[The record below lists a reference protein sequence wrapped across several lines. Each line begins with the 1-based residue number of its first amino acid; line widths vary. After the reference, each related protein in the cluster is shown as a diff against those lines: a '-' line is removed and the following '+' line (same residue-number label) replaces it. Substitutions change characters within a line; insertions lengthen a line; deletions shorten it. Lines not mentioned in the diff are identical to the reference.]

1 MYSFSSN
8 DSIQILKVD
17 DLLNPLENQKIIQEV
32 EQYIEDGSS
41 YFIVDLSPM
50 KFMNSN
56 GLTFLISLLTRSRS
70 AGGEVIIANLS
81 ENIKKILLITRLQS
95 AFKIADNIDEALEL
109 FSFENTQT

>member
-1 MYSFSSN
+1 MYSFTSN
-8 DSIQILKVD
+8 NTIQILHVD

-32 EQYIEDGSS
+32 EQFIENGYSN
-41 YFIVDLSPM
+41 FVVDLTPM

-70 AGGEVIIANLS
+70 AGGEVIISNLN

-95 AFKIADNIDEALEL
+95 AFKIAKNNSAAIEL
-109 FSFENTQT
+109 FTLEESES